1 MKHVTQQELTAFLS
15 AMGSGRRVAA
25 GSETHRVMSL
35 LSAEAQRLT
44 AKLNRRFRPPEKIR
58 ALMAKLT
65 GHPVDPTFRLFPPF
79 YTDCGKNLRLG
90 KNVFVNAGC
99 HFQDQGGLTLGDG
112 CLIGHNVIICTLN
125 HAFEEDRRGDM
136 LPRPV
141 TLGRNV
147 WVGSG
152 ARILP
157 GVTIGDGA
165 IVGAGAVV
173 TRDVPPRTLVA
184 GVPARVLKTLTP
196 TEQKGIPQ

>member
-1 MKHVTQQELTAFLS
+1 MKHVTQPELSAFLS

-58 ALMAKLT
+58 ALMAKFI
-65 GHPVDPTFRLFPPF
+65 GRPVDPTFRLFPPF

-112 CLIGHNVIICTLN
+112 CLIGARAAGNTYEIHDDAEKL
-125 HAFEEDRRGDM
+125 AFIKENAAKATAEYVRAVMSRSDFWGEDLTAIAGFADAVTAHIDRMAEVGVKAHIEE
-136 LPRPV
+136 
-141 TLGRNV
+141 LGRD
-147 WVGSG
+147 
-152 ARILP
+152 A
-157 GVTIGDGA
+157 
-165 IVGAGAVV
+165 
-173 TRDVPPRTLVA
+173 
-184 GVPARVLKTLTP
+184 
-196 TEQKGIPQ
+196 